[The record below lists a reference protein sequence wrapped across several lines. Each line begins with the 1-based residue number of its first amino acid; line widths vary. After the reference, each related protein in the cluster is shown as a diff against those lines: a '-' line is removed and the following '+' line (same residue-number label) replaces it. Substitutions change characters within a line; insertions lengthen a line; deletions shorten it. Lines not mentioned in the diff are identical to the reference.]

1 MLHGGSGI
9 PDEMIRRTIA
19 LGINKVNYA
28 TELRAAATLA
38 VRQALTD
45 ESIIDPRNTWAKREM
60 PSARC
65 ACIKLTFAA
74 LPAKFDHRNQQ

>member
-28 TELRAAATLA
+28 TELRAPLPLP

-45 ESIIDPRNTWAKREM
+45 ESIIDPKKYMGKARDAVRTLCLHKIGVCG
-60 PSARC
+60 SAGK
-65 ACIKLTFAA
+65 I
-74 LPAKFDHRNQQ
+74 